1 MTSSIY
7 AIILGMVEGVTEF
20 LPVSSTGHLIVL
32 TELLQFR
39 ETGGTFEIGI
49 QLGAVMAVLWF
60 YRETLVVQAQTVFS
74 DARTQRFWL
83 GIILAFIPAGGIGF
97 LLANYITTYLFSPL
111 VVAAALIAGG
121 IGLWVMEAIPR
132 KSQTSELHSITLRQ
146 AIMVGIAQIAALIPG
161 VSRSASTIVGGML
174 CGLDRPT
181 ATAFSFYLS
190 IPTLGLA
197 TAYVILRDINTF
209 DRSTLID
216 IAIGLTVSF
225 MTALLAIRW
234 LLRYVSKHDFR
245 LFAIYRIVAGIGIL
259 IFFGFL

>member
-7 AIILGMVEGVTEF
+7 AIILGIVEGVTEF

-32 TELLQFR
+32 TDLLHFK

-49 QLGAVMAVLWF
+49 QLGAVFAVLWF
-60 YRETLVVQAQTVFS
+60 YRKTLVGQAQVVLS
-74 DARTQRFWL
+74 DPRTQRFWL
-83 GIILAFIPAGGIGF
+83 GIVLAFIPAGGMGF
-97 LLANYITTYLFSPL
+97 LLANHITTYLFSPL
-111 VVAAALIAGG
+111 VVAAALIIGG
-121 IGLWVMEAIPR
+121 IGLWVMEAIPH
-132 KSQTSELHSITLRQ
+132 KSHTSELHSITLRQ
-146 AIMVGIAQIAALIPG
+146 AIMVGLAQTTALIPG

-197 TAYVILRDINTF
+197 TSYAMLSDIGTL
-209 DRSTLID
+209 DRSALSD

-225 MTALLAIRW
+225 ITALLAIRW

-245 LFAIYRIVAGIGIL
+245 LFAIYHIVVGIGIL
-259 IFFGFL
+259 IFFGLR